1 MKVPALGAKPDEPSR
16 AFRLPRLGPVRKN
29 DPKTIPDESVP
40 SLIGNRDESATMDID
55 FASRF
60 PHRKT
65 ALVPFVAAAVLVLL
79 GAGISPAH
87 ALGVPLYSINQTRS
101 GLVASDPLNS
111 QLSQAQLSGSSFWTF
126 GGDAIGLSAPYAYS
140 EDSGG
145 LHIGVQSPASGPYAG
160 DYAGFYA
167 LHIDNAMLAHAVL
180 SVPSRTVSSGYPNVG
195 LYVQTGG
202 INVDYVVCGAT
213 TSSAGTYWGV
223 AMAQGNTNGAF
234 SYQPLYL
241 DQSTNQPLTRECTI
255 VTNGQNYLAVY
266 LDGTQVYQSTNLNL
280 GYQAPFQFFLET
292 QTSYTGGMFTGSFQ
306 EFYLTSS
313 DSVTV
318 TGMPSGSTAE
328 IVSQSGQVLAS
339 APASSGTATL
349 EVAQYDMPIVANIQ
363 VTSVLGLS
371 IASTSSSVSIWGG
384 DSYSLSLLGLG
395 GGGGLVGA
403 TPAPNG
409 SSASV
414 ASTAGGAT
422 QAPVAQTSTTAA
434 LPVNTTATPLASL
447 SLVGLAGLAIRRDPE
462 GLAPD
467 GSPSDTESPS
477 SGQEEQR

>member
-1 MKVPALGAKPDEPSR
+1 
-16 AFRLPRLGPVRKN
+16 LPGFGPGESEIN
-29 DPKTIPDESVP
+29 DPKITPDESVP
-40 SLIGNRDESATMDID
+40 SLIGIRDESAIMNTGLVP
-55 FASRF
+55 RF

-65 ALVPFVAAAVLVLL
+65 ALVPFIAAAAVFVLL
-79 GAGISPAH
+79 GASVSPAH
-87 ALGVPLYSINQTRS
+87 ALGVPLYSINQTQS

-111 QLSQAQLSGSSFWTF
+111 QLSQAQLSSSSFWTF
-126 GGDAIGLSAPYAYS
+126 GGDAIGLSAPYAYN
-140 EDSGG
+140 EDSAG

-167 LHIDNAMLAHAVL
+167 LHIANAMLAHATL

-241 DQSTNQPLTRECTI
+241 DQSANQALTRECTI

-266 LDGTQVYQSTNLNL
+266 LDGSQVYKSSNLNL

-306 EFYLTSS
+306 NFYLTSS
-313 DSVTV
+313 DSVMV

-328 IVSQSGQVLAS
+328 IVSPSGQVLAS
-339 APASSGTATL
+339 APESSGTATL

-363 VTSVLGLS
+363 VTSLLGLS
-371 IASTSSSVSIWGG
+371 IASTSSPVSIWGG
-384 DSYSLSLLGLG
+384 DSYSLSLLGIG
-395 GGGGLVGA
+395 GGGGLLGA
-403 TPAPNG
+403 ATVPG
-409 SSASV
+409 TSV
-414 ASTAGGAT
+414 ASAT
-422 QAPVAQTSTTAA
+422 GSVAQVSTSAS
-434 LPVNTTATPLASL
+434 LPVNTTAAPLSTL

-462 GLAPD
+462 GLLPG
-467 GSPSDTESPS
+467 GSS
-477 SGQEEQR
+477 SGPESLSQGREEQR